1 MAEAEKDEGVNQ
13 EVGVGCADVCPPAG
27 LIGADKYDYKYLCT
41 PSMPWSEGGVAPPKF
56 LAKDERLPLVPALL
70 LGLQHALAMIA
81 GIATSGGLLISG
93 DACFIWQ
100 LDSEMCDA
108 KPYMVSAAW
117 ITSGLLTII
126 QVFRAKI
133 LNTGYYVGTGLIS
146 VMGTSFTF
154 LPIARD
160 MVISSISDAKSEG
173 KCDGPDCKGYGME
186 GYGRFLGTCM
196 VAAFFEVGLAMMPP
210 KYRKKLFPP
219 VVVGTAVMLIGG
231 SLIGAG
237 IKYVG
242 GGVFCAENNES
253 KQAAIGFGPQLCNE
267 NGDVVLPFG
276 SPEYVGLAFSV
287 IFMSVLLQLFGS
299 PFLKTTFI
307 FWGLMFGCFVSAIS
321 SYTAHAP
328 RDKTLCTAE
337 PDAFCAGGFA
347 NAEDGKAYSYW
358 NNLRVKDAPGFT
370 FLWATTFPI
379 GFDGAYFLP
388 ILIGY
393 FVSSAETV
401 GDIAMSCQASMIP
414 SKGPDFESRVQGGLL
429 ADGINSFLA
438 CIFTSPPNTTFS
450 QNNGVIALTRCASR
464 SAGFACAGWLIVF
477 GVIGKLGAAFA
488 SIPICVVGG
497 MVVQC
502 FTMVMVSGMQ
512 LATYKMTRRN
522 SFILMLAL
530 AFGMGVAM
538 EPHLFE
544 GGGGFSFY
552 SKNLA
557 HNIGFWPKY
566 KTCKTFPSTS
576 VEVTPAMCTAPNAF
590 SFAMDDEDSCL
601 GINGTF
607 AAAVTTMVEVKSCTN
622 NNGFCCLEYDE
633 GAKSNRTTAIIMLKT
648 PYCIGFLIAL
658 FLHLML
664 PEDKDEII
672 PIAAEEAE
680 ATEPLTGKIAP
691 MTGEIVAQPEAEQAE
706 A

>member
-1 MAEAEKDEGVNQ
+1 
-13 EVGVGCADVCPPAG
+13 
-27 LIGADKYDYKYLCT
+27 
-41 PSMPWSEGGVAPPKF
+41 MPRCRAT
-56 LAKDERLPLVPALL
+56 LPRRARRRVV
-70 LGLQHALAMIA
+70 ALARSL
-81 GIATSGGLLISG
+81 TLCRSSSPLLTI
-93 DACFIWQ
+93 I
-100 LDSEMCDA
+100 
-108 KPYMVSAAW
+108 KVSAAW
-117 ITSGLLTII
+117 ITSGLLTIV

-173 KCDGPDCKGYGME
+173 HCDGPDCKGFGME

-196 VAAFFEVGLAMMPP
+196 VAAFFEIGLAMIPP

-287 IFMSVLLQLFGS
+287 IFMSVVLQLFGS
-299 PFLKTTFI
+299 PFLKSTFI
-307 FWGLMFGCFVSAIS
+307 FWGLMFGCAIS
-321 SYTAHAP
+321 GIAKYKAHAP

-464 SAGFACAGWLIVF
+464 SAGFACAGWLITF
-477 GVIGKLGAAFA
+477 GIIGKLGAAFA

-576 VEVTPAMCTAPNAF
+576 VTVTPATCTAPNEF
-590 SFAMDDEDSCL
+590 SFEMDDEDSCL

-633 GAKSNRTTAIIMLKT
+633 GAKSSRTTAIIMLKT

-658 FLHLML
+658 FLHLIL
-664 PEDKDEII
+664 PEDKEELV

-680 ATEPLTGKIAP
+680 PLTDKIAP
-691 MTGEIVAQPEAEQAE
+691 EVVAQPEAEA
-706 A
+706 

>member
-173 KCDGPDCKGYGME
+173 KCDGADCKGYGME

-477 GVIGKLGAAFA
+477 GIIGKLGAAFA

-691 MTGEIVAQPEAEQAE
+691 VMAQPEAEQAE